1 MEALTARRA
10 AGAAFALAAASMV
23 ATPLCRK
30 GSRAR
35 AVLAASTVGGLAGT
49 TLAASAQRWGT
60 RRAVTALAVVAG
72 ATTAV
77 EKIGTTTGVP
87 FGRYTY
93 TPRLRPQVGGVPVVV
108 ALAWFAMGVPAR
120 EVAPGR
126 RWWWGAAALT
136 AWDLFLDPQMTAEGY
151 WRWTGTSRQPRYR
164 GIPLSN
170 YVGWLVTAAGIMALL
185 DRLLPTT
192 TTTGSGGDA
201 GDPPPPDGTLVGT
214 YAFMAVMSTLGF
226 AVFFGD
232 PFVAVVGGLGML
244 PFAVQGVRRWLA
256 PSS

>member
-1 MEALTARRA
+1 MEALTIRRA
-10 AGAAFALAAASMV
+10 AGAAFAVAAASMV

-35 AVLAASTVGGLAGT
+35 AVLAATTVGGLAGT
-49 TLAASAQRWGT
+49 TLAASSQRWGA
-60 RRAVTALAVVAG
+60 RRAVTALMVVAG

-87 FGRYTY
+87 FGRYRY
-93 TPRLRPQVGGVPVVV
+93 SPKLRPQVGGVPVVV

-151 WRWTGTSRQPRYR
+151 WRWTGTSRQPHYR

-170 YVGWLVTAAGIMALL
+170 YVGWLVTAAGIMAVL
-185 DRLLPTT
+185 DRLLPPQDAAV
-192 TTTGSGGDA
+192 TGR
-201 GDPPPPDGTLVGT
+201 PDGTLVGT